1 MSNTKA
7 NSRVQLT
14 MLARQKEA
22 GLNQHRFNVLLALSA
37 NTGPSTITD
46 INKASTVIFNW
57 ALVSELY
64 HEGLITRAR
73 RSAGK
78 RAPWLY
84 SITPYGEKVLDYI
97 ATGKGQV

>member
-7 NSRVQLT
+7 NSRVLLT

-37 NTGPSTITD
+37 NTGSSTITD
-46 INKASTVIFNW
+46 INKACSVIFNW
-57 ALVSELY
+57 ALASDLY

-84 SITPYGEKVLDYI
+84 DITPYGEKVLDYI
-97 ATGKGQV
+97 ATGKGDV